1 MLKILISDDN
11 EMIKNIIESA
21 VDKMDLEKEIF
32 TAKNFDEELQ
42 IIDEFKPHLVITDIA
57 KENRYSKGG
66 FDIIQKYNNTNKSP
80 IFIIVSGYNM
90 HYEIEQNNIKNVW
103 KCFQKPFRTEDLVK
117 EIYNIDKK
125 LNSVD
130 LQVV

>member
-21 VDKMDLEKEIF
+21 VYKMNIEKEIF
-32 TAKNFDEELQ
+32 TAKDFDEELQ

-66 FDIIQKYNNTNKSP
+66 FDIIQKYKYFS
-80 IFIIVSGYNM
+80 IFV
-90 HYEIEQNNIKNVW
+90 
-103 KCFQKPFRTEDLVK
+103 
-117 EIYNIDKK
+117 IDK
-125 LNSVD
+125 
-130 LQVV
+130 